1 MVSPRGNDK
10 RNEVRNSMMIMR
22 HFPDLSSASV
32 RLKQINFPL
41 SMTSQKRYTELG
53 IIRSDASSEWNFY
66 ARFSDVILRETCG
79 GVASCRLVS
88 QGSAV

>member
-1 MVSPRGNDK
+1 
-10 RNEVRNSMMIMR
+10 MMIMR

-32 RLKQINFPL
+32 WLKQINFPL

-66 ARFSDVILRETCG
+66 ARFSDVLFAGNLWWCRELSVG
-79 GVASCRLVS
+79 FPG
-88 QGSAV
+88 

>member
-1 MVSPRGNDK
+1 
-10 RNEVRNSMMIMR
+10 MMIMR

-32 RLKQINFPL
+32 WLKQINFPL